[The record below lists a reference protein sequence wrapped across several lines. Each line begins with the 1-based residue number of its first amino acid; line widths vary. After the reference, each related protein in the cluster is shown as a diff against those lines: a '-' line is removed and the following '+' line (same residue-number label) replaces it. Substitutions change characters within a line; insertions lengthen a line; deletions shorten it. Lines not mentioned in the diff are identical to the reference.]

1 MLIRLLWIIV
11 WLSVVSYGS
20 ALRLENGK
28 TYPLAG
34 HISYYEDINGA
45 LNWQEAKKQSFQLS
59 QKETLNFGFTSS
71 VYWLK
76 IDLEQN
82 TQANLHRWWLTV
94 AYPLLEHIDLYL
106 LSSEGNLV
114 VHKGL
119 GTSVAQREYPLRN
132 FITELPLAQNPKST
146 LLIRVQT
153 QSSMQVPLQITT
165 TGELLNSLETWSL
178 RVGLYYGIFLII
190 FLYNAVIFVYTKD
203 TNYLR
208 YVLFLTSFITWQLSF
223 DGIGREYLWPEWTW
237 VIQHTSAA
245 LIAFTAF
252 SALYFGRHFLT
263 TRLYLPK
270 VDVLILVLMGIS
282 FFLASVSLIVP
293 YSSVIVYN
301 TALVSIVPIVLL
313 GAGIAVMRRG
323 YRPARFYVAG
333 WSSFLIGTT
342 IFAFNKFDIIPSFY
356 GVNHVQQIGSAV
368 EMIFLSWALADRVH
382 LLQHEYIDKLNHLNE
397 TLSKKVHDALANV
410 RTKDQ
415 LFAQQSRHAAM
426 GEMIEQIA
434 HQWRQPLNTLAL
446 INQNLYFKRQ
456 LGQCQDAC
464 YETAHDQFEEH
475 LQYMSKTI
483 DDFRNYYK
491 MDKFK
496 IPEDI
501 GELAGIAL
509 RLSDVLLKY
518 ARIQTNIV
526 VQTTT
531 KAILAKNEMIQVFMN
546 LIKNAHDVIKERDI
560 KSGEITITVLET
572 MAKIEVWVEDN
583 AGGIESTDIE
593 KIFDLYFTTKSADKG
608 TGLGLYMCRYII
620 EESFGGTISVENTT
634 KGAKFVIELPID
646 RRKIDIIA
654 KEKS

>member
-1 MLIRLLWIIV
+1 MLTRLLWIIV
-11 WLSVVSYGS
+11 WLSVASYGS
-20 ALRLENGK
+20 TLRLENEK

-34 HISYYEDINGA
+34 HISYYEDTNA
-45 LNWQEAKKQSFQLS
+45 TLSWQEAKEQSFQLS
-59 QKETLNFGFTSS
+59 QKETVNFGFTSS

-76 IDLEQN
+76 IDLEQS
-82 TQANLHRWWLTV
+82 TKAGLHQWWLTV

-106 LSSEGNLV
+106 LSHEGHLIS
-114 VHKGL
+114 HKSL
-119 GTSVAQREYPLRN
+119 GTSAADREYPLRN
-132 FITELPLAQNPKST
+132 FVTELSLAQHPKST

-165 TGELLNSLETWSL
+165 TSDLLSSIETGSL
-178 RVGLYYGIFLII
+178 RIGLYYGIFLII
-190 FLYNAVIFVYTKD
+190 FLYNALIFMYTKD
-203 TNYLR
+203 SNYLR
-208 YVLFLTSFITWQLSF
+208 YILFLTSFIAWQLSF

-252 SALYFGRHFLT
+252 SALYFGRYFLT

-270 VDVLILVLMGIS
+270 IDILILVLMGIS
-282 FFLASVSLIVP
+282 LFLASVSLIVP
-293 YSSVIVYN
+293 YSKVIVYN
-301 TALVSIVPIVLL
+301 TALVSIVPVVLL
-313 GAGIAVMRRG
+313 GAGIAVMRSG

-382 LLQHEYIDKLNHLNE
+382 LLQREYIDKLNHLNE
-397 TLSKKVHDALANV
+397 TLSEKIRDALERA
-410 RTKDQ
+410 RSKDR

-456 LGQCQDAC
+456 LGQCQEVC
-464 YETAHDQFEEH
+464 YETAHNQFEEH

-491 MDKFK
+491 MDKSK
-496 IPEDI
+496 MPEDI
-501 GELAGIAL
+501 GELAGVAL
-509 RLSDVLLKY
+509 RLSEVLLND
-518 ARIQTNIV
+518 ARIQTHLV
-526 VQTTT
+526 VHASS
-531 KAILAKNEMIQVFMN
+531 KVMLAKNEMIQVFMN
-546 LIKNAHDVIKERDI
+546 LIKNAHDVIKARRIE
-560 KSGEITITVLET
+560 SGEITITVFET
-572 MAKIEVWVEDN
+572 TGRIHVLVEDN
-583 AGGIESTDIE
+583 AGGIESSIIE
-593 KIFDLYFTTKSADKG
+593 KVFDIYFTTKSDDEG

-620 EESFGGTISVENTT
+620 EESFSGTISVENSA
-634 KGAKFVIELPID
+634 KGAKFIMGLPID
-646 RRKIDIIA
+646 
-654 KEKS
+654 